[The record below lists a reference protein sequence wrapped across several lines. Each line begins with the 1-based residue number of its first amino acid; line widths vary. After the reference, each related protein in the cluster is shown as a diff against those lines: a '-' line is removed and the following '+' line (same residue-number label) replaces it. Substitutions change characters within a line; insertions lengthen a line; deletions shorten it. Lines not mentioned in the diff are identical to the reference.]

1 MFTFLFQAFQL
12 LVGTAIV
19 LEQRFFIRKIY
30 YCYLVLFLPISFLSG
45 WGSLNIFESLL
56 LFWLLRHADNIWLT
70 ISITSLSCIIF
81 NTIWTTD
88 TLWCRITGY
97 SPVLPALL
105 TLVAWLIIASS
116 SYIQHLAQFSKVF
129 SSQERQNARFVCDF
143 LGHGSYWIR
152 VIDPE
157 ASSSLSSQ
165 DRADFQIV
173 LSAAQNQL
181 AVDRKELANLH
192 PFTVK
197 VTRVEKVLN
206 PQLQHQFLRKKQEL
220 LKANHGDES
229 SLHMRMAWHGT
240 AEKSIKDI
248 CSFGFRNDRKRLD
261 VGWFG
266 NGSYFT
272 SSMSYAAQY
281 IQVCLSSTLFFI
293 YECK

>member
-1 MFTFLFQAFQL
+1 L
-12 LVGTAIV
+12 GD
-19 LEQRFFIRKIY
+19 
-30 YCYLVLFLPISFLSG
+30 
-45 WGSLNIFESLL
+45 WGSLNIFESVV

-70 ISITSLSCIIF
+70 ISVTSLPCIFF

-88 TLWCRITGY
+88 TVWYRVTGY
-97 SPVLPALL
+97 PPALPALVILL
-105 TLVAWLIIASS
+105 TWLIVASS
-116 SYIQHLAQFSKVF
+116 SYFQHLAQFTKVF
-129 SSQERQNARFVCDF
+129 SSQEKQNARFVCDF

-157 ASSSLSSQ
+157 ASSSLSKQ
-165 DRADFQIV
+165 DKADYQLV
-173 LSAAQNQL
+173 LSATQNQM
-181 AVDRKELANLH
+181 AVDRKELSNLH
-192 PFTVK
+192 PFPVK

-206 PQLQHQFLRKKQEL
+206 PQLQRQFLRKKQEL
-220 LKANHGDES
+220 LKANHDNES
-229 SLHMRMAWHGT
+229 SLHLRMAWHGT

-281 IQVCLSSTLFFI
+281 IQVCIFKSFLYFMKAKTNALLTLL
-293 YECK
+293 CSWDVA